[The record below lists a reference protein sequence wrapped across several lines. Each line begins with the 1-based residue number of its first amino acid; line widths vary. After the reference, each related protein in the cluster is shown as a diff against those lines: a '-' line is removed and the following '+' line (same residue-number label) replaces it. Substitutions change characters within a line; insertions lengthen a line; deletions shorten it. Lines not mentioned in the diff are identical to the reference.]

1 MSRLFLFVLTLVAI
15 VVASSAEAQV
25 LGTFRWRTEPFCNV
39 LNVTVEQVG
48 AVYAI
53 DGFDEQCGGNPRLPV
68 HGIAVA
74 QPNGTITLGLSVVT
88 SPGTPTPVN
97 LQAFISP
104 GVFSG
109 NWRDSAGNNGAFT
122 FNPQGPLSGGPRP
135 GAIPPSSPIPVTF
148 SLRDD
153 GGFLAR
159 GQLGQGLIPASGLGT
174 RMMWYPKKAAFR
186 AGQVTIP
193 AWDDVN
199 IGINSTA
206 FGLNTVASG
215 ESSAAFGGETLAGGV
230 YSLAAGFNTIAQ
242 GANSQAF
249 GYFTR
254 ATGFASLS
262 MGNGTQAIGAYSL
275 AGGVNAIARGVSSMA
290 FGNGET
296 LQNGSFVWG
305 DVSTS
310 NKVVSDQPN
319 QFIVRA
325 SGGFRFATNANQSTG
340 VFLLPGA
347 NQFTQISDVS
357 RKDHFEDLDGDEVLR
372 RFARLPIREW
382 SYTAQGPS
390 IRHIGPT
397 AQDFYTEFGLGEDP
411 LGIGTLDASGV
422 ALAGVKALEARTR
435 EMNETLTRE
444 NEALREAIDTLLRRI
459 EQLEKVRVG
468 AP

>member
-1 MSRLFLFVLTLVAI
+1 VSRLSFVRITLTLAAI
-15 VVASSAEAQV
+15 IGGAVVAEAQV

-39 LNVTVEQVG
+39 LNVTVQQVG
-48 AVYAI
+48 AVYAL
-53 DGFDEQCGGNPRLPV
+53 DGFDEQCGGNPRQPV

-74 QPNGTITLGLSVVT
+74 QPNGAIRIGLSVVT
-88 SPGTPTPVN
+88 SPGLPTPVN
-97 LQAFISP
+97 LEAVITP
-104 GVFSG
+104 GLFSG
-109 NWRDSAGNNGAFT
+109 TWRDSAGNDGTFT
-122 FNPQGPLSGGPRP
+122 FNPQGPFTGGPRP
-135 GAIPPSSPIPVTF
+135 GAIPPSSPIPATF
-148 SLRDD
+148 SLQDD

-159 GQLGQGLIPASGLGT
+159 GQVGQGLIPASGLGT

-186 AGQVTIP
+186 AGSLTIP

-199 IGINSTA
+199 IGLNSTA

-215 ESSAAFGGETLAGGV
+215 ESSVAFGEETLASGLR
-230 YSLAAGFNTIAQ
+230 SLAAGFNTVAQ
-242 GANSQAF
+242 GPHSQAF

-254 ATGFASLS
+254 AAGFASLS
-262 MGNGTQAIGAYSL
+262 MGNGTQALGAYAF
-275 AGGVNAIARGVSSMA
+275 AGGANAIARGVSSMA

-296 LQNGSFVWG
+296 LANGSFVWG

-310 NKVVSDQPN
+310 TKVVSDQPN

-325 SGGFRFATNANQSTG
+325 SGGFRFATNSSQTTG

-347 NQFTQISDVS
+347 SQFTQISDVS
-357 RKDHFEDLDGDEVLR
+357 TKDYFRDLDGDEVLR

-435 EMNETLTRE
+435 EMNEALARE
-444 NEALREAIDTLLRRI
+444 NEALREAIDALLRRI
-459 EQLEKVRVG
+459 EQLEQRQ
-468 AP
+468 P